1 MYLSRKESGLPQREG
16 VRTNRTQRSAHGS
29 TEDERER
36 RGPTR
41 GDGQRHENQDK
52 AELKSD

>member
-1 MYLSRKESGLPQREG
+1 MYLSRKESGPQREG

-36 RGPTR
+36 RGPRR